1 MVVVIL
7 VPLHPIALPLL
18 LLLLHLQQLE
28 FQDYLKRAIGLG
40 MMGMMITTLLL
51 YKQIQAIRHLKV
63 GFSMAGIM
71 IIILTAKN
79 VINI

>member
-1 MVVVIL
+1 
-7 VPLHPIALPLL
+7 
-18 LLLLHLQQLE
+18 
-28 FQDYLKRAIGLG
+28 